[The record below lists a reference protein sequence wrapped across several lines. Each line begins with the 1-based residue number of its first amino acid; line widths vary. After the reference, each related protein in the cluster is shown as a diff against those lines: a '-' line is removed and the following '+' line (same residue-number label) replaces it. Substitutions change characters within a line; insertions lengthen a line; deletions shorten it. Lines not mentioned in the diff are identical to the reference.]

1 MALVAGA
8 RIDTNHFIDGRR
20 LPSEST
26 FQDISPIDGSVI
38 AEVARGGRHEAYL
51 AVGAAKAAFERWR
64 KVSPKERAA
73 YLHRIADLVEE
84 RIEVLAAVETADN
97 GALLRSH
104 RRSVIPRVAHNFR
117 FFADYLT
124 GSLEVGEFETRGHRN
139 HVSYDPAGVTVLIA
153 PWNAPLMLATWKVA
167 PALAAGNTV
176 VLKPSEW
183 SPLTASLLADI
194 SAEAGL
200 PPGVFNVVQGY
211 GDEAGAALV
220 ADPRVRR
227 ISFTG
232 SVPTAKSIAAAC
244 AKNLTPVSFE
254 LGGKSPF
261 MVFDDADLDL
271 AVSMAVDQYDNA
283 GQVCLS
289 GTRLLVQAGIWDAF
303 MERFVEAAGALR
315 QGDPRNDETQ
325 IGPQIHPDHLE
336 RIEGFVARAKQAGAQ
351 VVIGGEPNREL
362 GGLYYRPTLF
372 VEADPHSEIAREEVF
387 GPVLVAFKFESEE
400 EAVSMANDT
409 DFGLAAMVFTSDPER
424 ARRVSS
430 AVVAGTVWNNCF
442 FVRDLR
448 APFGGSKQSGIG
460 REGGSWSF
468 DFFCDVKNSVFAPH
482 GWRS

>member
-176 VLKPSEW
+176 
-183 SPLTASLLADI
+183 
-194 SAEAGL
+194 
-200 PPGVFNVVQGY
+200 
-211 GDEAGAALV
+211 
-220 ADPRVRR
+220 
-227 ISFTG
+227 
-232 SVPTAKSIAAAC
+232 
-244 AKNLTPVSFE
+244 
-254 LGGKSPF
+254 
-261 MVFDDADLDL
+261 
-271 AVSMAVDQYDNA
+271 
-283 GQVCLS
+283 
-289 GTRLLVQAGIWDAF
+289 
-303 MERFVEAAGALR
+303 
-315 QGDPRNDETQ
+315 
-325 IGPQIHPDHLE
+325 
-336 RIEGFVARAKQAGAQ
+336 
-351 VVIGGEPNREL
+351 
-362 GGLYYRPTLF
+362 
-372 VEADPHSEIAREEVF
+372 
-387 GPVLVAFKFESEE
+387 
-400 EAVSMANDT
+400 
-409 DFGLAAMVFTSDPER
+409 
-424 ARRVSS
+424 
-430 AVVAGTVWNNCF
+430 
-442 FVRDLR
+442 
-448 APFGGSKQSGIG
+448 
-460 REGGSWSF
+460 
-468 DFFCDVKNSVFAPH
+468 
-482 GWRS
+482 

>member
-8 RIDTNHFIDGRR
+8 QVDTNHFIDGMRI
-20 LPSEST
+20 PSDST

-51 AVGAAKAAFERWR
+51 AVTAAKAAFESWR

-73 YLHRIADLVEE
+73 HLHRIAELVEE
-84 RIEVLAAVETADN
+84 RVEVLAAVETADN

-104 RRSVIPRVAHNFR
+104 RRSVMPRVAHNFR

-124 GSLEVGEFETRGHRN
+124 DSLVVDDFQTRGHRN
-139 HVSYDPAGVTVLIA
+139 HVSYDPAGVAVLIS

-194 SAEAGL
+194 AAEAGL

-211 GDEAGAALV
+211 GEEAGAALV
-220 ADPRVRR
+220 ADARVRR

-261 MVFDDADLDL
+261 IVFDDADLEL
-271 AVSMAVDQYDNA
+271 ALSMAVEQYDNA

-289 GTRLLVQAGIWDAF
+289 GTRLLVQSGIWEAF
-303 MERFVEAAGALR
+303 MERFAEAAEALR
-315 QGDPRNDETQ
+315 QGDPRDDETR
-325 IGPQIHPDHLE
+325 IGPQIHPEHLE
-336 RIEGFVARAKQAGAQ
+336 RIEGFVTRAKQAGAH
-351 VVIGGEPNREL
+351 VVFGGEPNREL
-362 GGLYYRPTLF
+362 GGLYYRPTLI
-372 VEADPHSEIAREEVF
+372 VGADPHSEIAQEEVF
-387 GPVLVAFKFESEE
+387 GPVLVAFKFDGEE

-424 ARRVSS
+424 AERVS
-430 AVVAGTVWNNCF
+430 AQVVAGTVWNNCF
-442 FVRDLR
+442 YVRDLR

-460 REGGSWSF
+460 REGGAWSF
-468 DFFCDVKNSVFAPH
+468 DFFCDLKNSVFSPQ
-482 GWRS
+482 GWRG

>member
-315 QGDPRNDETQ
+315 QGDPRSEETE

-336 RIEGFVARAKQAGAQ
+336 RIVGFVARAKQAGAQ

-400 EAVSMANDT
+400 EAVFMANDT

>member
-124 GSLEVGEFETRGHRN
+124 DSLEVGEFETRGHRN

-315 QGDPRNDETQ
+315 QGDPRSDETQ
-325 IGPQIHPDHLE
+325 IGPQIHPEHLE

>member
-20 LPSEST
+20 LASEST

-303 MERFVEAAGALR
+303 MERFVEAAGALC